1 MINFQDIETKI
12 KKINLYKTILFL
24 FFVFVTHLITQKITN
39 ITSITSMSRTKN
51 AFDVLGEFD
60 DKYFW

>member
-12 KKINLYKTILFL
+12 KKINLYKTMLFL

-39 ITSITSMSRTKN
+39 ITSITSMSITK
-51 AFDVLGEFD
+51 
-60 DKYFW
+60 KCI